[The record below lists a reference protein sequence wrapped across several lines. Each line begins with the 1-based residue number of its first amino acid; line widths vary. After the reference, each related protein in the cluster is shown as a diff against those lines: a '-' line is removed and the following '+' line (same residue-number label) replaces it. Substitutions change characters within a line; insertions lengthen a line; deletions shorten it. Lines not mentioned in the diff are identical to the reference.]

1 MYKVKYSNDAKYDIQ
16 DVSNYISQDSKQY
29 WIKVILSIRKTID
42 LIKIFPYMW
51 QSIDWEMR
59 WFIEQKYKYKI
70 IYRIEWEYIEIL
82 KIYKNKNIY

>member
-1 MYKVKYSNDAKYDIQ
+1 
-16 DVSNYISQDSKQY
+16 
-29 WIKVILSIRKTID
+29 
-42 LIKIFPYMW
+42 MW

-70 IYRIEWEYIEIL
+70 IYKIEWEYIEIL